1 MIFFNIGDGYSSGCC
16 SGSTYFFAYED
27 PKIYGGGHWEHPDN
41 KTGSFVDQLA
51 QLWKANCITIARHRT
66 TIEEI
71 IDSTDDIITIIN
83 KHKQQS
89 IAFVGLPDLYSQIV
103 GDEYLL
109 LDGKDTTVID
119 EEQYK
124 QLCNNRESQD
134 LSHKITHI
142 ETFLKEI
149 SNVVDKVIVY
159 RTTAHHIDLTVPDN
173 VVYTNLSIVDYL
185 KDDVPYRR
193 GYYDKS
199 AYKKFS
205 KEFLEL
211 L

>member
-1 MIFFNIGDGYSSGCC
+1 MIFYNIGDGYSSGCC
-16 SGSTYFFAYED
+16 TGNNYFFAYED
-27 PKIYGGGHWEHPDN
+27 PKLYGGGHWEHPDN
-41 KTGSFVDQLA
+41 KKGSFVDQLA
-51 QLWKANCITIARHRT
+51 HLWRANCITIARHRT

-71 IDSTDDIITIIN
+71 VDSTDDIIAIIN

-89 IAFVGLPDLYSQIV
+89 IAFIGLPDLYSQLV

-109 LDGKDTTVID
+109 LDGKDTTTLD

-124 QLCNNRESQD
+124 QLCDNRESQD
-134 LSHKITHI
+134 LSYKIKQI
-142 ETFLKEI
+142 EISLKEI